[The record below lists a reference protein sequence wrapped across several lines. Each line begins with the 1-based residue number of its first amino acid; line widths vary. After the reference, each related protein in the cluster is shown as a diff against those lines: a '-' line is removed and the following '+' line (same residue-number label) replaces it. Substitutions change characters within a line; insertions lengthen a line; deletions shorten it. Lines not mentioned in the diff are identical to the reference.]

1 MKTFDGYEIEVG
13 MWLSDDTG
21 IYEVVD
27 IGTYYVELVEIICD
41 DVPEKISHGGHRF
54 LLPQEIKKMKYLD

>member
-13 MWLSDDTG
+13 MWVSDDTG

-27 IGTYYVELVEIICD
+27 IGTYCVELAEIDCD
-41 DVPEKISHGGHRF
+41 DLMPEEWKRGQHRF
-54 LLPQEIKKMKYLD
+54 LLPQEIKKMKYL